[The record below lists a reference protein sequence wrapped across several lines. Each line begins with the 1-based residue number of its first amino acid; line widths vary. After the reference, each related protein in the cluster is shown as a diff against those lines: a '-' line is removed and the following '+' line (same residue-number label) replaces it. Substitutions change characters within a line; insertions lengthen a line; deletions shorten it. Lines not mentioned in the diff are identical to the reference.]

1 MKNSINR
8 EKSFLTFLKGTDFV
22 TLLSALIASA
32 YGLSLVYSP
41 THSSLKD
48 GKIISSDVRSMIV
61 SVLLGV
67 IIAIIVSNID
77 YEIISKLWPIIA
89 AGCAALMVYTFFFG
103 VAPSARQDAKSWI
116 DLKIFYFQPSELLK
130 VGFIISFSYHLDL
143 VRDKIN
149 KIKTIIPLVI
159 HGAVPIGL
167 VMMTGDAGSAL
178 IFLVMFIGMLFFAR
192 VNIGYF
198 VAGICAI
205 IVGFTVAWKVGII
218 NGIQR
223 QRIVALFY
231 PNDFADVMYQ
241 QTNGKIALGSG
252 GLLGQGYLKGS
263 MTQSGAVPENQ
274 NDMILSVA
282 GEELGFIGALFVV
295 LILGF
300 LVLRVLKTAMSARD
314 NVGYLMCSG
323 ISVMLFAQMLVNI
336 GMELSLLPCIGI
348 TLPLFSAGGS
358 SSLCIYLALG
368 IALSVYR
375 YSRTTQETLFYT
387 K

>member
-32 YGLSLVYSP
+32 YGLSLVYSA

-116 DLKIFYFQPSELLK
+116 DLKRFYFQPSELLK

>member
-32 YGLSLVYSP
+32 YGLSLVYSA

-116 DLKIFYFQPSELLK
+116 DFQPSELLK

>member
-32 YGLSLVYSP
+32 YGLSLVYSA